1 MKILNLQQQ
10 DTPVIAKTKEL
21 CQAILDQP
29 AYQQMRTTIQAFMS
43 NEEAV
48 RQYHALCD
56 LQDLLHHKQDQ
67 DMDIT
72 EEEMNQFEAQE
83 QAFLGNPVAQK
94 FIEVQR
100 GMHKL
105 ETTIGQY
112 VRKTFELGRMPT
124 DEDFEAEGCGP
135 GCGCGH

>member
-1 MKILNLQQQ
+1 MKILTRQQQ
-10 DTPVIAKTKEL
+10 DTPVITKTKEL

-29 AYQQMRTTIQAFMS
+29 TYQQMRVAIQEFMA

-48 RQYHALCD
+48 SQYQSLCD
-56 LQDLLHHKQDQ
+56 MQDLLHHKQDQ

-72 EEEMNQFEAQE
+72 EEEMNQFEAKE
-83 QAFLGNPVAQK
+83 QAFLSNPVAQK